1 MTNKINVAVVAVS
14 TKKEQGWI
22 KCQTLGGK
30 SWNDLGMHFDK
41 DKFASTFATPGL
53 FEIEYSSLTSI
64 ETGYTSLSCGK
75 CDTYQ
80 SFCDYFERLE

>member
-53 FEIEYSSLTSI
+53 FEIEYSSLTNRL
-64 ETGYTSLSCGK
+64 YLLSCGK
-75 CDTYQ
+75 CDTDQ